1 MSEILNSTGG
11 VLPNSV
17 VKAVL
22 DAVGGAYIVDQGK
35 VEQEGSTQYDTS
47 IYYRIWS
54 NGFLEMWQGLYSLDK
69 TVTYPF
75 EFANTDYVL
84 VGVGFTIGNVGA
96 QNITRTTTGFKTA
109 SVMTG
114 STTYAWYACGYKA

>member
-1 MSEILNSTGG
+1 
-11 VLPNSV
+11 
-17 VKAVL
+17 
-22 DAVGGAYIVDQGK
+22 
-35 VEQEGSTQYDTS
+35 
-47 IYYRIWS
+47 
-54 NGFLEMWQGLYSLDK
+54 MWQGLYLLNK

-96 QNITRTTTGFKTA
+96 QNITRTTTGFKTD
-109 SVMTG
+109 SVMTS